1 MYFAYKTSKNNSLK
15 MNTKI
20 NKLLILNGI
29 KSHYNFVSDSEFAKF
44 LEIKPQTLSSWHMRN
59 TSDIELLCSK
69 CKNINTKYLLTGIGD
84 IKKTNV

>member
-29 KSHYNFVSDSEFAKF
+29 KSHTILFLIVNLLNF
-44 LEIKPQTLSSWHMRN
+44 
-59 TSDIELLCSK
+59 
-69 CKNINTKYLLTGIGD
+69 
-84 IKKTNV
+84 